1 MRQRQS
7 PPCVSSSVRLCAS
20 PPLCLSLSPS
30 PSISVSPSCCF
41 SLSRAHAHAHA
52 ETSQVNNE
60 DDTHPF
66 SAASC
71 ILQATPPPQMPRK
84 GMGSHPPHLPFVL
97 PATELSEREH
107 FHQVPGSASDFPCG
121 QNKHP
126 CRKGAAG
133 LCSQRE
139 RNRQIR
145 KEPVRRESRERG
157 VQRVGQELGRNWQS
171 LGAEDPAAREPSP
184 RHGAWEGLR

>member
-7 PPCVSSSVRLCAS
+7 PPCVSSSVRLCTS

-66 SAASC
+66 STASC
-71 ILQATPPPQMPRK
+71 ILQPTPPPQMPRK
-84 GMGSHPPHLPFVL
+84 GMGSHPPIFP
-97 PATELSEREH
+97 LSFQPLSSVKESISIKYQGLLQTFHVARISTLVGREPQDSVARERET
-107 FHQVPGSASDFPCG
+107 GRSGRNPCD
-121 QNKHP
+121 
-126 CRKGAAG
+126 
-133 LCSQRE
+133 E
-139 RNRQIR
+139 RA
-145 KEPVRRESRERG
+145 ERG
-157 VQRVGQELGRNWQS
+157 GCSGLVKSLVETGRALAQRTWQPGNPAPAMEPGR
-171 LGAEDPAAREPSP
+171 A
-184 RHGAWEGLR
+184 